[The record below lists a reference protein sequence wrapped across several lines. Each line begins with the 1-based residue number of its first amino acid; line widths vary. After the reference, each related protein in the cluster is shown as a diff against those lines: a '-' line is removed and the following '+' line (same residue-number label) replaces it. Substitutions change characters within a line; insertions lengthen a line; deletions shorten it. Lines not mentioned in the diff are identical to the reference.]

1 MSEERNLQIAE
12 RDFQKGELILIN
24 KPYRWTSFDVVNKIR
39 NVIKKFPVSN
49 TETLNLHVPIQ
60 PGKPQTSNL
69 KVGHAGTLD
78 PLATGLL
85 IICTGK
91 LTKEIDNYQAKEKE
105 YTGTFFL
112 GATTPSYDLET
123 KIDHQFETSHLD
135 DKLIIETAK
144 KFKGKIFQTPP
155 SHSAV
160 KIGGQ
165 RAYKKARKGHD
176 IKLEPKEIF
185 IHEFE
190 IIKIELPLIHFRIV
204 CSKGTYIRALAND
217 FGKALN
223 CGAYLASL
231 SRTRIGEFKLENAMT
246 VEEFVEKHPV
256 IKV

>member
-1 MSEERNLQIAE
+1 MINTEF
-12 RDFQKGELILIN
+12 DFQKGEIIFIN
-24 KPYRWTSFDVVNKIR
+24 KPYQWTSFDVVNKIR
-39 NVIKKFPVSN
+39 YVLKKIPAPNYLLSNVQPFPPDS
-49 TETLNLHVPIQ
+49 I
-60 PGKPQTSNL
+60 GKTSNL

-123 KIDHQFETSHLD
+123 KIDQQFETLHINEE
-135 DKLIIETAK
+135 LIFEAVK

-155 SHSAV
+155 SHSAI
-160 KIGGQ
+160 KINGQ
-165 RAYKKARKGHD
+165 RAYHKARKGQD

-190 IIKIELPLIHFRIV
+190 ITKTELPLIHFRIV
-204 CSKGTYIRALAND
+204 CSKGTYIRSLAND
-217 FGKALN
+217 FGKSLN
-223 CGAYLASL
+223 SGAYLASL
-231 SRTRIGEFKLENAMT
+231 CRTRIGEFQLENAMT
-246 VEEFVEKHPV
+246 VVEFVEKFQKA
-256 IKV
+256 KV